1 MKTNSNSNP
10 YNLTRNLLEVW
21 TALGRP
27 ALFGDGSL
35 PWCGRAVINEERVAA
50 LEPFMQA
57 RGQNGKFSKVIID
70 DLAELM
76 TRGRWIPNSD
86 PLTWLRSGMLAQ
98 GNHRLKA
105 VKKAKVALSFSFQ
118 LGVANE
124 AEHELGRVFP
134 WKRSDLLQ
142 ENRRT
147 VAVALLACKNFFGNL
162 KETLGRGYDSDIK
175 LIAEI
180 FRDHMEYTFSLVPE
194 NVKRFSRTAIT
205 LALMEG
211 AIIDQRVN
219 GSTEVTENFV
229 KGMCAQPNAPC
240 AWGSLFNKFVIDHRA
255 GSVGSQSLEYHSAVL
270 ALKRA
275 ILGVPYKMSARNKH
289 PDKSSESAEWGNLS
303 AGEILQPEL
312 DFVIAERIEQ
322 LREAN
327 PTFGEGTKVF
337 PAIVRRIRLSLDAPD
352 FCK

>member
-1 MKTNSNSNP
+1 MKTNLNP
-10 YNLTRNLLEVW
+10 YQLTRNLFEVW
-21 TALGRP
+21 TALGKP

-35 PWCGRAVINEERVAA
+35 PWCGRAVINEERVNA
-50 LEPFMQA
+50 LESSMQA
-57 RGQNGKFSKVIID
+57 RGPNGKFSKVIID

-76 TRGRWIPNSD
+76 ARGRWIPNSD
-86 PLTWLRSGMLAQ
+86 PLTWLRSGTLAQ

-105 VKKAKVALSFSFQ
+105 LKKAKVAISFSFQ

-134 WKRSDLLQ
+134 WKRSDLIQ
-142 ENRRT
+142 ESRRT
-147 VAVALLACKNFFGNL
+147 VAVSLLACKNFFGNL

-175 LIAEI
+175 LVAQI
-180 FRDHMEYTFSLVPE
+180 FRHHMDYTFSLVPE

-211 AIIDQRVN
+211 SIIDQSLN
-219 GSTEVTENFV
+219 GSTEATENFV
-229 KGMCAQPNAPC
+229 RGMLAQANAPC
-240 AWGSLFNKFVIDHRA
+240 EWGSLFNKFVIDHRA

-275 ILGVPYKMSARNKH
+275 ILGVPFKMDARNKH

-303 AGEILQPEL
+303 AGQMLQSEL
-312 DFVIAERIEQ
+312 DFVLAERINE
-322 LREAN
+322 LRMVN
-327 PTFGEGTKVF
+327 PDFGEGTKVF
-337 PAIVRRIRLSLDAPD
+337 HSIVKRIRVDHPD